1 MQILLFILKILGIT
15 VLGILGLALF
25 LLLIVLFWPVGY
37 QAKASYHGQPYVR
50 VDVGWLFRMLHLK
63 VVYENG
69 ELTKKL
75 TLLGFSLKKREKKQ
89 KKVKRDRKAE
99 SRKNRK
105 AGQTKSPP
113 ADDVRL
119 KNRIQHPEHQE
130 LKNRQSDNSEPK
142 NRQPEYQESRNW
154 QSDDQ
159 ELQNRQSE
167 KVPPKNQSEEN
178 VISEDV
184 LADMI
189 QSQDDEKPILQPE
202 VKDFDKDRQK
212 PEAKTSSGRKV
223 SKVRQIAD
231 KVKQVVEKIKVFVK
245 KLPSIR
251 KQLKNKIKNIKE
263 KIVKLKNKIRRFYEF
278 LTLEENKTSFGY
290 IWKLFKKMVK
300 HVSPRKVKGYVRFGM
315 EDPCTTG
322 EILGAVAIFYGKYG
336 KNIRVI
342 PEFEEKCLEAELKLR
357 GHMQLGV
364 LGIHAL
370 RVLFSSEFR
379 SLKHNFDQLKE
390 DS

>member
-25 LLLIVLFWPVGY
+25 LLLIVFFWPVGY

-50 VDVGWLFRMLHLK
+50 VDVGWLFRMFHLK

-89 KKVKRDRKAE
+89 KKVKKDRQAK
-99 SRKNRK
+99 SRKNK
-105 AGQTKSPP
+105 ETGQTKSST

-130 LKNRQSDNSEPK
+130 LKNRQSDNPESK
-142 NRQPEYQESRNW
+142 NRQPEYEESRNR
-154 QSDDQ
+154 QSDNQ
-159 ELQNRQSE
+159 ERKNRQS
-167 KVPPKNQSEEN
+167 V
-178 VISEDV
+178 SEDV
-184 LADMI
+184 LPDMT
-189 QSQDDEKPILQPE
+189 QSPEDERLTLHPE
-202 VKDFDKDRQK
+202 VKEDFHEDRQK
-212 PEAKTSSGRKV
+212 PEAKTSSRWKA

-231 KVKQVVEKIKVFVK
+231 KVKQVIEKIKAFVK
-245 KLPSIR
+245 KLPSIW
-251 KQLKNKIKNIKE
+251 KQLTDKIKNIKE
-263 KIVKLKNKIRRFYEF
+263 KIVKLKNKIQKFYEF

-290 IWKLFKKMVK
+290 IWKLFKKMLK
-300 HVSPRKVKGYVRFGM
+300 HISPGKVKGYVRFGM

-322 EILGAVAIFYGKYG
+322 EILGAAAIFYGKYG

-370 RVLFSSEFR
+370 RVLFSREFR

>member
-89 KKVKRDRKAE
+89 KKVKKDRKAK
-99 SRKNRK
+99 SRKNK
-105 AGQTKSPP
+105 ETGQTKSPTV
-113 ADDVRL
+113 DDVRL
-119 KNRIQHPEHQE
+119 KNRIQHPEHQK
-130 LKNRQSDNSEPK
+130 LKNRQSDNPESK
-142 NRQPEYQESRNW
+142 NRQPEYEESRNR
-154 QSDDQ
+154 QSDNQ
-159 ELQNRQSE
+159 ERKNRQS
-167 KVPPKNQSEEN
+167 V
-178 VISEDV
+178 SEDV
-184 LADMI
+184 LPDMT
-189 QSQDDEKPILQPE
+189 QSAEDERLMLQPE
-202 VKDFDKDRQK
+202 VKEDFHEDRQE
-212 PEAKTSSGRKV
+212 PEAKTSSRRKA

-231 KVKQVVEKIKVFVK
+231 KVKQVIEKIKAFVK
-245 KLPSIR
+245 KLPSIW
-251 KQLKNKIKNIKE
+251 KQLTNKIKNIKE
-263 KIVKLKNKIRRFYEF
+263 KIVKLKNKIQKFYEF

-290 IWKLFKKMVK
+290 IWKLFKKMLK

-315 EDPCTTG
+315 EDPCSTG
-322 EILGAVAIFYGKYG
+322 EILGAAAIFYGKYG